1 MSYQISV
8 TFAIL
13 CLLITILA
21 VNLVES
27 VSETNNINT
36 TGNHEENITSLI
48 LIASAAKIKTFKID
62 LDATSAAETYTNG
75 TSWALENIEN
85 PSQPTMEAPGTSTK
99 GNTHVSDGNKG
110 NVPDLILIAS
120 VAKIKTFKIDL
131 DATSAAETY
140 TNGTSWTL
148 ENIENPSQ
156 PTMKAPGTSTKGNT
170 HVSDGNKGNVPD
182 LILIASVAKIKTFK
196 IDLDTTSAAKT
207 STHRTSG
214 TPRNTANPSQSTME
228 APGTSTED
236 SSATKNSLHSLFIL
250 VMAIKIII

>member
-1 MSYQISV
+1 
-8 TFAIL
+8 
-13 CLLITILA
+13 
-21 VNLVES
+21 
-27 VSETNNINT
+27 
-36 TGNHEENITSLI
+36 
-48 LIASAAKIKTFKID
+48 
-62 LDATSAAETYTNG
+62 
-75 TSWALENIEN
+75 
-85 PSQPTMEAPGTSTK
+85 
-99 GNTHVSDGNKG
+99 
-110 NVPDLILIAS
+110 
-120 VAKIKTFKIDL
+120 
-131 DATSAAETY
+131 
-140 TNGTSWTL
+140 
-148 ENIENPSQ
+148 
-156 PTMKAPGTSTKGNT
+156 TMKASGTSTKGNT